1 MALLDEFEDEI
12 VKPVKLR
19 GKTFAAQRGRP
30 RKTTDIF
37 LKLVLMNVPQR
48 DLSGEERMSTVTVLE
63 LMQKPWLQE
72 FGQIFEEHYDLVYRT
87 AYSITRTPQDAED
100 VVQTIFLRL
109 LRREVSP
116 DFSKNPKGY
125 FYRAA
130 VNVSLQTVRL
140 RERHILTGE
149 SEKLQ
154 SGADSR
160 DGSHAHHDDEMDRR
174 LWQAIAELSESAA
187 QILILRYIHDYSLAD
202 IARLLGTSRSTIA
215 VSLFRSRA
223 RLRKLIRAS
232 EGVQS

>member
-1 MALLDEFEDEI
+1 
-12 VKPVKLR
+12 
-19 GKTFAAQRGRP
+19 
-30 RKTTDIF
+30 
-37 LKLVLMNVPQR
+37 MNVPQR

-63 LMQKPWLQE
+63 LTQKPSLQE
-72 FGQIFEEHYDLVYRT
+72 FGRIFEEHYDLIYRT
-87 AYSITRTPQDAED
+87 AYSVTRAPQDAED

-109 LRREVSP
+109 LRREVPP
-116 DFSKNPKGY
+116 DFTKNPKGY

-130 VNVSLQTVRL
+130 VNVSLQAVRQ
-140 RERHILTGE
+140 RERHILSGD
-149 SEKLQ
+149 SERLPGG
-154 SGADSR
+154 SDSR
-160 DGSHAHHDDEMDRR
+160 SAGQAHHEDEMDRR

-223 RLRKLIRAS
+223 RLKKLIRAS

>member
-1 MALLDEFEDEI
+1 M
-12 VKPVKLR
+12 KPVKLR
-19 GKTFAAQRGRP
+19 GNTFAVRATERP

-37 LKLVLMNVPQR
+37 LKPVLMNVPQR

-63 LMQKPWLQE
+63 LMQKPSLQE
-72 FGQIFEEHYDLVYRT
+72 FGRIFEEHYDLIYRT
-87 AYSITRTPQDAED
+87 AYSITRKPQDAED

-109 LRREVSP
+109 LRREVPP
-116 DFSKNPKGY
+116 DFTKNPKGY

-130 VNVSLQTVRL
+130 VNVSLQTVRQ
-140 RERHILTGE
+140 RERHIM
-149 SEKLQ
+149 
-154 SGADSR
+154 SGDCETLPGGSDSR
-160 DGSHAHHDDEMDRR
+160 GAGHAHHEDEMDRR